1 MVAIK
6 GDRSALRAQPHP
18 SAVRFHATP
27 ERLLARRQYGE
38 RPRCGD
44 EMQHSAVPDR
54 HLLGLSQ
61 PLATPAAPKGRTCH
75 GFRQRTVGSHVI
87 ALRIYGTIY
96 VTDESVQYL

>member
-27 ERLLARRQYGE
+27 ERLLARRQYVRE

-44 EMQHSAVPDR
+44 EMQHSASPDR
-54 HLLGLSQ
+54 HLRGLSQ
-61 PLATPAAPKGRTCH
+61 PLATPAAPKAAPVT
-75 GFRQRTVGSHVI
+75 GSANVP
-87 ALRIYGTIY
+87 
-96 VTDESVQYL
+96 